1 MNYLV
6 PSPKWVAFAIAIL
19 LLLGAALAAMVE
31 RQSVDFNKCPL
42 CEQRVSVRI

>member
-1 MNYLV
+1 MNHLV

-31 RQSVDFNKCPL
+31 RRQVDFNKCPL
-42 CEQRVSVRI
+42 CGERAKI

>member
-1 MNYLV
+1 MNHLV

-42 CEQRVSVRI
+42 CGERAKI